1 MTPLPCDRTGA
12 DDGAAEAVPRLRHF
26 YSQLAQSHGKSAI
39 GLALPLWIVACASAP
54 LAVHTRPDLLT
65 VPPVAAYA
73 LPEGLDTYDPVPM
86 AKGAPA
92 PADGILVSEA
102 DATRD
107 LLARSELDA
116 RRVEGRALRAVLT
129 VERAWAKAA
138 IDAERARADRAALAA
153 ERWRRWGPWAAVAA
167 LIAGVFAASR

>member
-1 MTPLPCDRTGA
+1 MR
-12 DDGAAEAVPRLRHF
+12 AVLCV
-26 YSQLAQSHGKSAI
+26 LC
-39 GLALPLWIVACASAP
+39 VACASQAP
-54 LAVHTRPDLLT
+54 LPVHARPDILA

-73 LPEGLDTYDPVPM
+73 LPGGLEDYAPVPL

-116 RRVEGRALRAVLT
+116 RRVEGRALRAVLAA
-129 VERAWAKAA
+129 ERAWAVAA
-138 IDAERARADRAALAA
+138 EAAGRERAARAEITAA
-153 ERWRRWGPWAAVAA
+153 RWRRWGPWA
-167 LIAGVFAASR
+167 IGAGILLGAFAASR